1 MFTRVQE
8 EQKSV
13 LGIVQSET
21 HFISTF
27 VAKTWGELCFKN
39 INQI

>member
-27 VAKTWGELCFKN
+27 VAKTWGSYVLKT
-39 INQI
+39 